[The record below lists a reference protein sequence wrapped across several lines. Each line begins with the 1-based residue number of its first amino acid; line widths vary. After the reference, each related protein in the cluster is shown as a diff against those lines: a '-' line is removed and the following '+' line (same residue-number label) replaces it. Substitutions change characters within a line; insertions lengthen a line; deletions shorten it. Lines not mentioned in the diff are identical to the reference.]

1 MNADNY
7 NLPINN
13 SESYQ
18 IKIGNETG
26 TSSKCE
32 KLLGVKTD
40 RELNFNKHHYVKRLA
55 RNYKLSRE

>member
-1 MNADNY
+1 MNANADNY

-18 IKIGNETG
+18 IKIGNETV

-40 RELNFNKHHYVKRLA
+40 RELNFNEHVTSLCKKA
-55 RNYKLSRE
+55 C